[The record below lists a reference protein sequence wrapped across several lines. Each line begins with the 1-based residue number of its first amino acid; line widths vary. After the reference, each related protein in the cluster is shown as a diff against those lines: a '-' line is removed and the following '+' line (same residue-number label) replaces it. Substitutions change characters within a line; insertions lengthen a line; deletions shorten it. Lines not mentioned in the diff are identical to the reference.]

1 MWAATRLSLT
11 SAVCEPVKSI
21 LKIVAKNVMAV
32 IASFRLNVAVPND
45 AGLGAPAMSVGFVGG
60 FSWELVRVADKTV
73 FAYPL
78 VAMNRSMRGMNRI
91 ACSRNMTGL
100 LLEGWT
106 RFGDPISS
114 CRRRQVSPKQHS
126 LDVCRIWGP
135 PND

>member
-1 MWAATRLSLT
+1 
-11 SAVCEPVKSI
+11 
-21 LKIVAKNVMAV
+21 
-32 IASFRLNVAVPND
+32 
-45 AGLGAPAMSVGFVGG
+45 MSVGFVGG
-60 FSWELVRVADKTV
+60 FSWKLVRVADKTV

-78 VAMNRSMRGMNRI
+78 VAMNRSMRGVNRI

-126 LDVCRIWGP
+126 LDVCLLCGP
-135 PND
+135 PSDKGSRTQIITKVKYYAIHDDDSTQSL